1 MFEIGDYVVNAT
13 NGICQIKE
21 VVKMDLSGGKQEK
34 EYFYLEPV
42 DEKSAKAYIPLD
54 IAPTRIRK
62 VIDAKKAT
70 EVISA
75 VDSIEELLVSSER
88 EREAIYKAAIKS
100 CEPTELVAM
109 IKNIFRRKKE
119 RLEAGKKITAVDER
133 YCKLADGHLYSE
145 LAFALEKTKDEIRVL
160 LWKTE

>member
-100 CEPTELVAM
+100 CEPKELVAM
-109 IKNIFRRKKE
+109 IKNIFRRKTEVEFRLLDILTPERFEGMNTQQIGEIVHKQMEDALKE
-119 RLEAGKKITAVDER
+119 MRK
-133 YCKLADGHLYSE
+133 
-145 LAFALEKTKDEIRVL
+145 
-160 LWKTE
+160 